1 MYGFENI
8 SANNGWA
15 ISFLGVTIVFSGL
28 TLLSLI
34 ISQLYKVLDFWE
46 NRNKPAAT
54 AVKAVKKEASLPAV
68 APTIEKMRL
77 DQLPDK
83 QREIAR
89 QFKLLVDRLEK
100 PLSLPALLS
109 LAVMVGIE
117 SPHSNL
123 NDLLRKKVIVPD
135 GKGYF
140 NWNV

>member
-15 ISFLGVTIVFSGL
+15 ISFLGVSIVFTGL

-34 ISQLYKVLDFWE
+34 ISQLHKLLGVWE
-46 NRNKPAAT
+46 SKNKPPAKT
-54 AVKAVKKEASLPAV
+54 FEKEAACPAV
-68 APTIEKMRL
+68 ARTIQKMRL
-77 DQLPDK
+77 DHLPDK
-83 QREIAR
+83 QQEVAR
-89 QFKLLVDRLEK
+89 RFQLLVCRMER
-100 PLSLPALLS
+100 PISLPALLH
-109 LAVMVGIE
+109 LAELVGME
-117 SPHSNL
+117 SPHSSL

>member
-1 MYGFENI
+1 LYGFENI

-15 ISFLGVTIVFSGL
+15 ISFLGITIVFCGL

-46 NRNKPAAT
+46 NRNKPAAI
-54 AVKAVKKEASLPAV
+54 AVKKEASLPAV

-83 QREIAR
+83 QQEIAR

-123 NDLLRKKVIVPD
+123 NDLLRRKVIVPD

-140 NWNV
+140 NWNA